1 MQSFDSNLIDVKP
14 LPYKRSYNRKESKQ
28 KIIIYGVFLF
38 ILFAIF
44 FLSFKYISTIST
56 MNKPI
61 KELSSRLD
69 NAMIQLIAIKQ
80 SLDDSGEYNATYGH
94 LKSLFD
100 A

>member
-14 LPYKRSYNRKESKQ
+14 LPYKQSYKRKESKQ
-28 KIIIYGVFLF
+28 TIFIYGVFLF

-44 FLSFKYISTIST
+44 KYISTIST
-56 MNKPI
+56 MRKTI
-61 KELSSRLD
+61 SELSSRLD

>member
-56 MNKPI
+56 MNKTI

>member
-1 MQSFDSNLIDVKP
+1 MRTLDATLLDIKPFPNKLFNKRKQSRQTLF
-14 LPYKRSYNRKESKQ
+14 
-28 KIIIYGVFLF
+28 IYGVFIF

-44 FLSFKYISTIST
+44 FLTFKYISTIST
-56 MNKPI
+56 MNKTI

-69 NAMIQLIAIKQ
+69 KAMIQLIAIKQ

>member
-14 LPYKRSYNRKESKQ
+14 FPIKAYNKRNKSRQ
-28 KIIIYGVFLF
+28 TLFIYGVFIF

-44 FLSFKYISTIST
+44 FLTFNYISTISR
-56 MNKPI
+56 MNKTI

-80 SLDDSGEYNATYGH
+80 SLDDSGEYTATYGH

>member
-1 MQSFDSNLIDVKP
+1 
-14 LPYKRSYNRKESKQ
+14 
-28 KIIIYGVFLF
+28 
-38 ILFAIF
+38 
-44 FLSFKYISTIST
+44 
-56 MNKPI
+56 MNKTI

>member
-14 LPYKRSYNRKESKQ
+14 LPYKQSYKCKESRQ
-28 KIIIYGVFLF
+28 KIFIYGVFLF

-44 FLSFKYISTIST
+44 FLTFKYISTIST
-56 MNKPI
+56 MRKTI
-61 KELSSRLD
+61 SELSSRLD

>member
-1 MQSFDSNLIDVKP
+1 MQSFDSNLIDVQP

-56 MNKPI
+56 MNKTI

-69 NAMIQLIAIKQ
+69 HAMILLIAIKQ

>member
-56 MNKPI
+56 MNQTI

>member
-14 LPYKRSYNRKESKQ
+14 LPYKKSYKRKESRQ
-28 KIIIYGVFLF
+28 KLFIYGVFLF

-44 FLSFKYISTIST
+44 FLTFKYLSTISA
-56 MNKPI
+56 MNKTF

-69 NAMIQLIAIKQ
+69 NAMIQLSAIKQ

>member
-14 LPYKRSYNRKESKQ
+14 LPYKRSYNLKESKQ

-56 MNKPI
+56 MNKTI

>member
-1 MQSFDSNLIDVKP
+1 MQSFDSNLIDVKH

-56 MNKPI
+56 MNKTI